1 MAYTFVREPL
11 NSEECDRL
19 VNACRTFREKLVI
32 WTLLDTGMRVSEF
45 CNLKRTQ
52 IQWQENRIVVWG
64 KGGRYGTRKKR
75 RIIPLTVR
83 INQIFRIYFITNDQV
98 RISVRASQRLV
109 KKVANRAMIT
119 KPVTPHVLRH
129 SFAVNCVKR
138 GLSMA
143 SLRKILG
150 HDRLETTAIYLN
162 ICPEDALREFFQKV
176 EHYN

>member
-19 VNACRTFREKLVI
+19 VNACRTFREKMVI

-45 CNLKRTQ
+45 CNLRGKQ
-52 IQWQENRIVVWG
+52 FQWQENSIVVWG

-75 RIIPLTVR
+75 RIILLTVR
-83 INQIFRIYFITNDQV
+83 VYQIFKIYFITNDIV
-98 RISVRASQRLV
+98 RISVRATQRQV

-143 SLRKILG
+143 SLRKDFG
-150 HDRLETTAIYLN
+150 
-162 ICPEDALREFFQKV
+162 P
-176 EHYN
+176 